1 MELDDLRRQWRLPE
15 PVAPPA
21 LTSRDL
27 NALLKGRTSSLI
39 EKMRR
44 NAWLEI
50 GLTLVM
56 NLGPL
61 VALALMR
68 KPLYPHYLFSVLMLV
83 IVVVVL
89 VMLAYYYRLL
99 GVLKRMLEPATSIQL
114 HLTTLAQGL
123 RQLLRFYYLLTLWM
137 GPMVVALM
145 LGYYTGAELARPGPM
160 RWGFLAG
167 FAIGMLVSGI
177 PMQLGIVYV
186 TRWYLQRL
194 YGRHLDRLEGQ
205 LRELSEDEPLGA

>member
-1 MELDDLRRQWRLPE
+1 MELDDLRRHWQQPE

-27 NALLKGRTSSLI
+27 DALLKGRTSTPI

-50 GLTLVM
+50 GLTLMV
-56 NLGPL
+56 NLALL

-68 KPLYPHYLFSVLMLV
+68 KPLYPHYLFSTLMLV

-89 VMLAYYYRLL
+89 IMLAYYYRLL
-99 GVLKRMLEPATSIQL
+99 GVLKRMMEPATSIHR

-123 RQLLRFYYLLTLWM
+123 RQLLSFYYRLTLWM
-137 GPMVVALM
+137 GPAVMLLM

-160 RWGFLAG
+160 RWSFLAS
-167 FAIGMLVSGI
+167 FAMGMLVAGI
-177 PMQLGIVYV
+177 PMQLGIVYG

-194 YGRHLDRLEGQ
+194 YGCHLDRLEGQ